1 MYAPL
6 TGVILLNCVNLFGYN
21 YDVLTDGKLSEMTYY
36 KGNKIFSLFVSFV
49 IRVMLVMIGNSLR
62 ISSGTVIIIWLIV
75 MMMVIM
81 MMIMM
86 IVIIIIMMMMIVII
100 IIMMMMIVVEGCNEH
115 DVILYNSVDNIC

>member
-1 MYAPL
+1 MQLDYVYL
-6 TGVILLNCVNLFGYN
+6 SIYN

-49 IRVMLVMIGNSLR
+49 IRVILVLIGNSLR

-81 MMIMM
+81 M
-86 IVIIIIMMMMIVII
+86 IVIIIIMMMM
-100 IIMMMMIVVEGCNEH
+100 MMIVAEGCNEH
-115 DVILYNSVDNIC
+115 DVILYNSVDDIC